1 MKLVGFFLSL
11 ALELWLALTSVQ
23 AAQVA
28 ELEKLNVCYS
38 SIAATSIT
46 TWVPQEAGIF
56 KKYGLD
62 VSVIYVAGAQAIT
75 TLLSGD
81 AHIVQGSGAAAA
93 LSRLSGSDAITIG
106 TTINVIPM
114 SLVTTPDIATAQDLK
129 GKTFGVS
136 RFGSLTD
143 LGLRKAVAEFG
154 LDPNKDIKMIQTGGV
169 PEILLFMQQG
179 VIKGGL
185 ISSPTLEKAKEA
197 GYREFLN
204 LSEVKFRYPGTA
216 LVTTD
221 AFIRNRPQTLNRFL
235 KATLEGIKYAKAN
248 PDFTV
253 RILGKYTRNTD
264 TKLLMSAF
272 KSYVLGYIR
281 NIPTVTLPE
290 MEAVME
296 DLAERNPKAKGAD
309 ARQVLRPRAAGA
321 TGERRLHQGIVS
333 ALQSQERSSRS
344 SSSNRSSRFGT
355 ATTAF
360 GAEVGGNFVM
370 NRTLFCMSVFV
381 GLCALYNLLP
391 LIVALAILP
400 TRVFR
405 ASVQQRLRR

>member
-1 MKLVGFFLSL
+1 MRRCRKYHLIAALSL
-11 ALELWLALTSVQ
+11 TLALSCAGIGVG
-23 AAQVA
+23 AQVA

-46 TWVPQEAGIF
+46 TWVPQDAGIF

-62 VSVIYVAGAQAIT
+62 VNVIYVSGSQAIS
-75 TLLSGD
+75 TLVSGD
-81 AHIVQGSGAAAA
+81 AQIVQGSGAAAA
-93 LSRLSGSDAITIG
+93 LSRLSGSDAITIA

-114 SLVTTPDIATAQDLK
+114 SLVTAPDIATSQDLK

-197 GYREFLN
+197 GYKEFLN

-221 AFIRNRPQTLNRFL
+221 SFIRNRPQTLNRFL
-235 KATLEGIKYAKAN
+235 KSTLEGIKYAKAN

-253 RILGKYTRNTD
+253 RVQENNTQNMNTIL
-264 TKLLMSAF
+264 LW
-272 KSYVLGYIR
+272 
-281 NIPTVTLPE
+281 
-290 MEAVME
+290 
-296 DLAERNPKAKGAD
+296 GA
-309 ARQVLRPRAAGA
+309 
-321 TGERRLHQGIVS
+321 
-333 ALQSQERSSRS
+333 
-344 SSSNRSSRFGT
+344 
-355 ATTAF
+355 
-360 GAEVGGNFVM
+360 
-370 NRTLFCMSVFV
+370 
-381 GLCALYNLLP
+381 
-391 LIVALAILP
+391 
-400 TRVFR
+400 
-405 ASVQQRLRR
+405 

>member
-1 MKLVGFFLSL
+1 MVSMKRFEILVLVAILLL
-11 ALELWLALTSVQ
+11 ALAVSSADIARAGQ
-23 AAQVA
+23 AA

-46 TWVPQEAGIF
+46 TWVPYEAGIY

-62 VSVIYVAGAQAIT
+62 VNIIYVAGALAIS
-75 TLLSGD
+75 TLISGD
-81 AHIVQGSGAAAA
+81 TQIVQGSGAAAA
-93 LSRLSGSDAITIG
+93 LSRLSGSDLTVIG

-114 SLVTTPDIATAQDLK
+114 SLVTTPDITTPQDIK
-129 GKTFGVS
+129 GKTYGVS

-143 LGLRKAVAEFG
+143 LGLRRAVAEMG
-154 LDPNKDIKMIQTGGV
+154 LDPDKDIKMIQTGGV
-169 PEILLFMQQG
+169 PENLLFMQQG
-179 VIKGGL
+179 VIKGAL
-185 ISSPTLEKAKEA
+185 ISSPTLEKAKEL
-197 GYREFLN
+197 GYREFMN
-204 LSEVKFRYPGTA
+204 LANLKYRYPGTA

-281 NIPTVTLPE
+281 NVPTVTLPE

-296 DLAERNPKAKGAD
+296 DIASRNPKAKGVD
-309 ARQVLRPRAAGA
+309 ARQFYDPAPLEQLVKEGFVKELYPR
-321 TGERRLHQGIVS
+321 
-333 ALQSQERSSRS
+333 
-344 SSSNRSSRFGT
+344 
-355 ATTAF
+355 
-360 GAEVGGNFVM
+360 
-370 NRTLFCMSVFV
+370 
-381 GLCALYNLLP
+381 
-391 LIVALAILP
+391 
-400 TRVFR
+400 
-405 ASVQQRLRR
+405 